1 MSDRRVES
9 LARVICEY
17 SLRVE
22 PGQLMLIEAPALAEP
37 LVLEI
42 VTRALEMGALP
53 RVRVVAEGTQ
63 LAFLSEA
70 AQQQLTTLLPSAM
83 PEMAAIDLRVAIHSA
98 WNTRELS
105 GVDPARVAA
114 VREARAPLMEL
125 YMRRSAAKELRWCV
139 TAYPCQAF
147 AQDADMSLAAYEDF
161 VYRAGWLHLPD
172 PVAAWRGFAEKLG
185 AIADRLS
192 GVRTLR
198 VLAEDTDLTVGV
210 AGRTW
215 VPCKGERNFPDG
227 EVFTGPIET
236 ETKGDVRFSFPAIF
250 SGREVEDVRL
260 RFDGGRVVRSE
271 AAAGQELLRQ
281 MLAID
286 EGASILGEF
295 AIGTNY
301 GVQHFT
307 KQILF
312 DEKIGGT
319 CHMAAGAGYPETG
332 STNQLRAALGHG
344 LRPSLRRRDP
354 RRRRADLPRRAV
366 PAGVRSRPVAAAGLS
381 GRQGASPLPSS
392 AAMVATRAMN
402 GRSCTR
408 SSCTPW

>member
-53 RVRVVAEGTQ
+53 RVRVAAEGTQ

-70 AQQQLTTLLPSAM
+70 AEEQLTTLLPSAM

-105 GVDPARVAA
+105 GVDPGRVAA
-114 VREARAPLMEL
+114 VREAQAPLMEL

-139 TAYPCQAF
+139 TAYPCEAF

-172 PVAAWRGFAEKLG
+172 PVAAWRGFAETLG
-185 AIADRLS
+185 AVADRLS

-215 VPCKGERNFPDG
+215 VPCNGERNFPDG

-236 ETKGDVRFSFPAIF
+236 ATTGDVRFSFPAIF

-260 RFDGGRVVRSE
+260 RFDGGRVVQSE

-301 GVQHFT
+301 GVQDFS

-319 CHMAAGAGYPETG
+319 CHMAVGAGYPETG
-332 STNQLRAALGHG
+332 STNRSGLHWDMVCDLRSGGEIHADGELIY
-344 LRPSLRRRDP
+344 RDGRFLP
-354 RRRRADLPRRAV
+354 EFAPDLSP
-366 PAGVRSRPVAAAGLS
+366 P
-381 GRQGASPLPSS
+381 QG
-392 AAMVATRAMN
+392 
-402 GRSCTR
+402 
-408 SSCTPW
+408 

>member
-22 PGQLMLIEAPALAEP
+22 PGQLMLIETPALAEP

-53 RVRVVAEGTQ
+53 RVRVSAEGTQ

-70 AQQQLTTLLPSAM
+70 AEEQLTTLLPSAM

-105 GVDPARVAA
+105 GVDPAKLAA

-139 TAYPCQAF
+139 TAYPCEAF

-172 PVAAWRGFAEKLG
+172 PVAAWRGFAEKLR
-185 AIADRLS
+185 AIVDRLS

-198 VLAEDTDLTVGV
+198 LLAEDTDLTVGV

-215 VPCKGERNFPDG
+215 VPCNGERNFPDG

-236 ETKGDVRFSFPAIF
+236 ETTGDVRFSFPAIF

-260 RFDGGRVVRSE
+260 RFDGGRVVQSE

-286 EGASILGEF
+286 DGASILGEF

-301 GVQHFT
+301 GVQGFS

-319 CHMAAGAGYPETG
+319 CHMAVGAGYPETG
-332 STNQLRAALGHG
+332 STNHSGLHWDMVCDLRSGGEIHADGELIY
-344 LRPSLRRRDP
+344 RDGRFLP
-354 RRRRADLPRRAV
+354 EFAPDLSP
-366 PAGVRSRPVAAAGLS
+366 P
-381 GRQGASPLPSS
+381 QG
-392 AAMVATRAMN
+392 
-402 GRSCTR
+402 
-408 SSCTPW
+408 

>member
-17 SLRVE
+17 SLQVE

-53 RVRVVAEGTQ
+53 RVQVAAEGTQ

-70 AQQQLTTLLPSAM
+70 AEEQLTTLLPSAM
-83 PEMAAIDLRVAIHSA
+83 PEMAAIDLRVAIHAA

-114 VREARAPLMEL
+114 VREARAPLMDL

-139 TAYPCQAF
+139 TAYPCEAF

-172 PVAAWRGFAEKLG
+172 PVAAWRGFAEKLR

-198 VLAEDTDLTVGV
+198 VLAEDTDLSVGV

-215 VPCKGERNFPDG
+215 VPCNGERNFPDG

-236 ETKGDVRFSFPAIF
+236 ETTGDVRFSFPAIF

-301 GVQHFT
+301 GVQGFS

-319 CHMAAGAGYPETG
+319 CHMAVGAGYPETG
-332 STNQLRAALGHG
+332 STNHSGLHWDMVCDLRSGGEIHADGELIY
-344 LRPSLRRRDP
+344 RDGRFLP
-354 RRRRADLPRRAV
+354 EFAPDLSP
-366 PAGVRSRPVAAAGLS
+366 P
-381 GRQGASPLPSS
+381 QG
-392 AAMVATRAMN
+392 
-402 GRSCTR
+402 
-408 SSCTPW
+408 

>member
-1 MSDRRVES
+1 VSDRRVES

-53 RVRVVAEGTQ
+53 RVRVAAEGTQ

-70 AQQQLTTLLPSAM
+70 AEEQLTTLLPSAM

-105 GVDPARVAA
+105 GVDPAKMAA

-125 YMRRSAAKELRWCV
+125 YMRRSAARELRWCV
-139 TAYPCQAF
+139 TAYPCEAF

-185 AIADRLS
+185 AVADRLS

-215 VPCKGERNFPDG
+215 VPCNGERNFPDG

-236 ETKGDVRFSFPAIF
+236 ETTGDVRFSFPAIF

-260 RFDGGRVVRSE
+260 RFDGGRVVQSE

-286 EGASILGEF
+286 DGASILGEF

-301 GVQHFT
+301 GVQGFS

-319 CHMAAGAGYPETG
+319 CHMAVGAGYPETG
-332 STNQLRAALGHG
+332 STNHSGLHWDMVCDLRSGGEIHADGELIY
-344 LRPSLRRRDP
+344 RDGRFLP
-354 RRRRADLPRRAV
+354 EFAPDLSP
-366 PAGVRSRPVAAAGLS
+366 P
-381 GRQGASPLPSS
+381 QG
-392 AAMVATRAMN
+392 
-402 GRSCTR
+402 
-408 SSCTPW
+408 